1 MVSLL
6 PTEICVEEQKQVQH
20 TKLNIE
26 QNAYRYRTSVCR
38 VAPEVA
44 VGRCVTRADQYAA
57 SGRRKGKGKGI
68 WIYIAV

>member
-6 PTEICVEEQKQVQH
+6 PTEICVEEQKQMQH

-44 VGRCVTRADQYAA
+44 VGRCVTSLQQVD
-57 SGRRKGKGKGI
+57 
-68 WIYIAV
+68 AVKVKVKVFGFI